1 LLLYSAKKKRFVRLF
16 KFNTIGVKMDRMF
29 FKMMN
34 TRQLSGRKEHD
45 LRFLGVKDKVVESRP
60 G

>member
-1 LLLYSAKKKRFVRLF
+1 LF
-16 KFNTIGVKMDRMF
+16 KFNTIAVKMDGMF

-34 TRQLSGRKEHD
+34 TRELSGRKEHD
-45 LRFLGVKDKVVESRP
+45 FRFLGVKDKVVGSRP